1 MLSTEHPIQINGFT
15 LFRDLNDTRRYYY
28 LPKSEVLL
36 SEGGKKFDFVAY
48 HDFNTAEGKKNPT
61 GENENLKGGY
71 LTLEVELKN
80 PDDDTLKNFK
90 EELKK
95 IIINDEKGNDENDE
109 KEKGKDDK
117 GEKNDNKEK
126 GEETKS
132 ADDKNNN
139 VSSITDEDIIITP
152 VQFNEGDVRLIILG
166 NDGKDDGQNA
176 KIRVVGSHKPSLY
189 DKENAVFS
197 VKLGAIEAEI
207 IHKLLKN
214 KLTGENN
221 SDASKSSQLAVMYDL
236 TYKGVEPAHNVEI
249 TVNFNAVDEYNNHK
263 FKFDSE
269 FNYSNKDNKTD
280 SDQKEDGDGYNIKVI
295 ADADVDVMLRELT
308 NNGSIIIKQTNYK
321 DGEDSILGP
330 NDPTGMEL
338 VKRLLSA
345 ELFTPVPIPYESY
358 SALKKDSE
366 STDSTSGNEK
376 PDDGEKPDSEES
388 ESSETKSQ
396 ESKAQTASTEKA
408 DLITSAKNGIS
419 KLASLFKKEDT
430 DKKSE
435 DEAIDKEQKENTK
448 AEKDKEIEKE
458 AEKDEENTK
467 DKDEKPDTESK
478 EEAKEEPKEP
488 TKVEKRKASAI
499 TWNLNAKLA
508 YAFKKQKV
516 EDKKERTYTFDKRF
530 AVNQIIHPC
539 GMVMLDGIDYN
550 KQVHLLKLGS
560 EEFRQHEVMFQAN
573 GINFDK
579 YHVKSIEVDVSH
591 PDTSGIQFSLT
602 KENPYFTFNF
612 YSENYGVKNA
622 VGEKLNYTV
631 HFVFDNSHLI
641 GFNKTDAIFTIP
653 NKETSEKSV
662 SISHADFL
670 KIVKPLQIQIAA
682 LDLNMFNS
690 VIFSLYNKTATG
702 EQSQRIYNEK
712 IEEAIDHV
720 ILLNPNENYDAQVLY
735 SFKDQ
740 IPVSSRSLTVTTKN
754 VEAGEFLVNDPLY
767 GFIKIS
773 TIDEEDSFDLIRSID
788 LKFKYK
794 NNPPIS
800 LGRLTKK
807 HPYRYLVVN
816 NDSDPDSYV
825 QVEDINVTLNN
836 TADEKDI
843 NINKKMIKK
852 ERIALDAAEFLLDV

>member
-90 EELKK
+90 EELIK
-95 IIINDEKGNDENDE
+95 ISEN
-109 KEKGKDDK
+109 
-117 GEKNDNKEK
+117 
-126 GEETKS
+126 
-132 ADDKNNN
+132 
-139 VSSITDEDIIITP
+139 ITGEDIIITP

-214 KLTGENN
+214 RLTGENV
-221 SDASKSSQLAVMYDL
+221 SDAKNSSQLAVMYDL

-249 TVNFNAVDEYNNHK
+249 TVNFNAVDEYKNHK
-263 FKFDSE
+263 FKFDSD
-269 FNYSNKDNKTD
+269 FNFSDKDNKTD
-280 SDQKEDGDGYNIKVI
+280 SDPKEDGDGYNIKVI

-388 ESSETKSQ
+388 EESSETKSQ

-419 KLASLFKKEDT
+419 KLASLFKKEDA

-448 AEKDKEIEKE
+448 AEKDKEIEKDT
-458 AEKDEENTK
+458 EKEIEK

-478 EEAKEEPKEP
+478 EETKEEPKEP

-508 YAFKKQKV
+508 YTFKKQKV

-530 AVNQIIHPC
+530 AVNQVIHPC

-579 YHVKSIEVDVSH
+579 YHLKSIEVDVNH

-670 KIVKPLQIQIAA
+670 KVVKPLQIQIAA

-690 VIFSLYNKTATG
+690 VIFSLYNKTANG

-794 NNPPIS
+794 DNPPIS

-816 NDSDPDSYV
+816 NDSNPDSYV

>member
-90 EELKK
+90 EELIK
-95 IIINDEKGNDENDE
+95 NYQNEKLLQEL
-109 KEKGKDDK
+109 KEK
-117 GEKNDNKEK
+117 N
-126 GEETKS
+126 
-132 ADDKNNN
+132 
-139 VSSITDEDIIITP
+139 ITDPKEIDKYITNQKNLQKPIVTGEDIIITP
-152 VQFNEGDVRLIILG
+152 VQFNEGEVRLIILG

-214 KLTGENN
+214 KLTGENV
-221 SDASKSSQLAVMYDL
+221 SDAKNSSQLAVMYDL

-249 TVNFNAVDEYNNHK
+249 TVNFKAVDEYKNHK

-269 FNYSNKDNKTD
+269 FNFSNKDNKTD
-280 SDQKEDGDGYNIKVI
+280 SDQKEDGNGYNIKVI

-376 PDDGEKPDSEES
+376 PDDEEKPDTEES
-388 ESSETKSQ
+388 ESSEIKSQ

-408 DLITSAKNGIS
+408 DFVTSAKNGIS
-419 KLASLFKKEDT
+419 KLASLLKKEDA
-430 DKKSE
+430 DKKSKNE
-435 DEAIDKEQKENTK
+435 SIKKEKNENAK
-448 AEKDKEIEKE
+448 AENEEEIEKE
-458 AEKDEENTK
+458 AEKDEESTK

-530 AVNQIIHPC
+530 AVNQVIHPC

-612 YSENYGVKNA
+612 HSENYGVKNA

-735 SFKDQ
+735 SFNDQ
-740 IPVSSRSLTVTTKN
+740 IPASSRSLTITTKN

-773 TIDEEDSFDLIRSID
+773 TIDEEDSFDTIRSID

-816 NDSDPDSYV
+816 NDSDPNSYV

-836 TADEKDI
+836 TSNEKDI

-852 ERIALDAAEFLLDV
+852 EQISLDAAEYLLDV

>member
-1 MLSTEHPIQINGFT
+1 M
-15 LFRDLNDTRRYYY
+15 
-28 LPKSEVLL
+28 
-36 SEGGKKFDFVAY
+36 
-48 HDFNTAEGKKNPT
+48 
-61 GENENLKGGY
+61 
-71 LTLEVELKN
+71 
-80 PDDDTLKNFK
+80 
-90 EELKK
+90 
-95 IIINDEKGNDENDE
+95 
-109 KEKGKDDK
+109 
-117 GEKNDNKEK
+117 
-126 GEETKS
+126 
-132 ADDKNNN
+132 
-139 VSSITDEDIIITP
+139 
-152 VQFNEGDVRLIILG
+152 
-166 NDGKDDGQNA
+166 
-176 KIRVVGSHKPSLY
+176 
-189 DKENAVFS
+189 
-197 VKLGAIEAEI
+197 
-207 IHKLLKN
+207 
-214 KLTGENN
+214 
-221 SDASKSSQLAVMYDL
+221 
-236 TYKGVEPAHNVEI
+236 
-249 TVNFNAVDEYNNHK
+249 
-263 FKFDSE
+263 
-269 FNYSNKDNKTD
+269 
-280 SDQKEDGDGYNIKVI
+280 
-295 ADADVDVMLRELT
+295 
-308 NNGSIIIKQTNYK
+308 
-321 DGEDSILGP
+321 
-330 NDPTGMEL
+330 
-338 VKRLLSA
+338 
-345 ELFTPVPIPYESY
+345 
-358 SALKKDSE
+358 
-366 STDSTSGNEK
+366 
-376 PDDGEKPDSEES
+376 
-388 ESSETKSQ
+388 
-396 ESKAQTASTEKA
+396 
-408 DLITSAKNGIS
+408 
-419 KLASLFKKEDT
+419 ASLLKKEDA

-435 DEAIDKEQKENTK
+435 DESIEKEQKENTK
-448 AEKDKEIEKE
+448 AEKDKEIEK
-458 AEKDEENTK
+458 

-478 EEAKEEPKEP
+478 EEAKEETKDEPKEP

-516 EDKKERTYTFDKRF
+516 EDNKERTYTFDKRF

-579 YHVKSIEVDVSH
+579 YHLKSIEVDVSH

-690 VIFSLYNKTATG
+690 VIFSLYNKTASG

-836 TADEKDI
+836 TAVEKDI

>member
-90 EELKK
+90 EELIK
-95 IIINDEKGNDENDE
+95 NYQNEKLLQEL
-109 KEKGKDDK
+109 KEK
-117 GEKNDNKEK
+117 N
-126 GEETKS
+126 
-132 ADDKNNN
+132 
-139 VSSITDEDIIITP
+139 ITDPKEIDKYITNQKNLQKPIVTGEDIIITP
-152 VQFNEGDVRLIILG
+152 VQFNEGEVRLIILG

-214 KLTGENN
+214 KLTGENV
-221 SDASKSSQLAVMYDL
+221 SDAKNSSQLAVMYDL

-249 TVNFNAVDEYNNHK
+249 TVNFNAVDEYKNHK

-280 SDQKEDGDGYNIKVI
+280 SDQKEDGDGYNIKII

-345 ELFTPVPIPYESY
+345 ELFTPVLIPYESY

-376 PDDGEKPDSEES
+376 PDDEEKPDSEES
-388 ESSETKSQ
+388 EESSETKSQ

-419 KLASLFKKEDT
+419 KLASLLKKEDA

-435 DEAIDKEQKENTK
+435 DESIEKEQKENTK
-448 AEKDKEIEKE
+448 

-467 DKDEKPDTESK
+467 DKDEKPDNESK
-478 EEAKEEPKEP
+478 EETKEEPKEP

-516 EDKKERTYTFDKRF
+516 EDNKERTYTFDKRF

-550 KQVHLLKLGS
+550 KQVHLVKLGS

-579 YHVKSIEVDVSH
+579 YHLKSIEVDVSH

-602 KENPYFTFNF
+602 KDNPYFTFNF

-735 SFKDQ
+735 SFNDQ
-740 IPVSSRSLTVTTKN
+740 IPASSRSLTITTKN

-773 TIDEEDSFDLIRSID
+773 TIDEEDSFDTIRSID

-807 HPYRYLVVN
+807 HLYRYLVVN
-816 NDSDPDSYV
+816 NDSDPNSYV

-836 TADEKDI
+836 TADEKGI

>member
-90 EELKK
+90 EELIK
-95 IIINDEKGNDENDE
+95 NYQNEKLLQEL
-109 KEKGKDDK
+109 KEK
-117 GEKNDNKEK
+117 N
-126 GEETKS
+126 
-132 ADDKNNN
+132 
-139 VSSITDEDIIITP
+139 ITDPKEIDKYITNQKNLQKPIVTGEDIIITP
-152 VQFNEGDVRLIILG
+152 VQFNEGEVRLIILG

-221 SDASKSSQLAVMYDL
+221 SNASKSSQLAVMYDL

-249 TVNFNAVDEYNNHK
+249 TVNFNAVDEYKNHK

-269 FNYSNKDNKTD
+269 FNFSDKDN
-280 SDQKEDGDGYNIKVI
+280 KEDGDGYNIKVI

-376 PDDGEKPDSEES
+376 PDDGEKPDTEES

-419 KLASLFKKEDT
+419 KLASLFKKEDA

-448 AEKDKEIEKE
+448 AEKDKEIEKDT
-458 AEKDEENTK
+458 EKEIEK

-478 EEAKEEPKEP
+478 EEAKEETKDEPKEP

-516 EDKKERTYTFDKRF
+516 EDNKERTYTFDKRF

-579 YHVKSIEVDVSH
+579 YHLKSIEVDVSH

-690 VIFSLYNKTATG
+690 VIFSLYNKTASG

-712 IEEAIDHV
+712 IKETIDHV

-816 NDSDPDSYV
+816 NDSDPNSYV

>member
-36 SEGGKKFDFVAY
+36 SKGGKKFDFVAY

-80 PDDDTLKNFK
+80 PDNDTLNNFK

-95 IIINDEKGNDENDE
+95 ISED
-109 KEKGKDDK
+109 
-117 GEKNDNKEK
+117 
-126 GEETKS
+126 
-132 ADDKNNN
+132 
-139 VSSITDEDIIITP
+139 ITGEDIIITP
-152 VQFNEGDVRLIILG
+152 VQFNEGEVRLIILG

-214 KLTGENN
+214 KLTGENV
-221 SDASKSSQLAVMYDL
+221 SDAKNSSQLAVMYDL

-249 TVNFNAVDEYNNHK
+249 TVNFNAVDEYKNHK

-376 PDDGEKPDSEES
+376 PDDEEKPDTEES

-408 DLITSAKNGIS
+408 DFVTSAKNGIS
-419 KLASLFKKEDT
+419 KLASLLKKEDA
-430 DKKSE
+430 DKKSKNE
-435 DEAIDKEQKENTK
+435 SIEKEKNENAK
-448 AEKDKEIEKE
+448 AENEEEIEKE
-458 AEKDEENTK
+458 A
-467 DKDEKPDTESK
+467 DKNKNEKPDTESK
-478 EEAKEEPKEP
+478 EETKDEPKEP
-488 TKVEKRKASAI
+488 TKGEKRKVSAI

-516 EDKKERTYTFDKRF
+516 EDNKERTYTFDKRF
-530 AVNQIIHPC
+530 AVNQVIHPC

-550 KQVHLLKLGS
+550 KQIHLLKLGS

>member
-90 EELKK
+90 EELIK
-95 IIINDEKGNDENDE
+95 NYQNEKLLQEL
-109 KEKGKDDK
+109 KEK
-117 GEKNDNKEK
+117 N
-126 GEETKS
+126 
-132 ADDKNNN
+132 
-139 VSSITDEDIIITP
+139 ITDPKEIDKYITNQKNLQKPIVTGEDIIITP
-152 VQFNEGDVRLIILG
+152 VQFNEGEVRLIILG

-214 KLTGENN
+214 KLTGENV
-221 SDASKSSQLAVMYDL
+221 SDAKNSSQLAVMYDL

-249 TVNFNAVDEYNNHK
+249 TVNFNAVDEYKNHK

-269 FNYSNKDNKTD
+269 FNFSNKDNKTD

-376 PDDGEKPDSEES
+376 PDDEEKPDTEES
-388 ESSETKSQ
+388 ESSEIKSQ

-408 DLITSAKNGIS
+408 DFVTSAKNGIS
-419 KLASLFKKEDT
+419 KLASLLKKEDA

-458 AEKDEENTK
+458 AKKDEENTK

-516 EDKKERTYTFDKRF
+516 EDNKERTYTFDKRF
-530 AVNQIIHPC
+530 AVNQVIHPC

-550 KQVHLLKLGS
+550 KQVHLVKLGS

-579 YHVKSIEVDVSH
+579 YHLKSIEVDVSH

-602 KENPYFTFNF
+602 KDNPYFTFNF

-682 LDLNMFNS
+682 LDLNMLNS

-773 TIDEEDSFDLIRSID
+773 TIDEEDSFNLIRSID

-816 NDSDPDSYV
+816 NDSDPNSYV

-836 TADEKDI
+836 TANEKDI

-852 ERIALDAAEFLLDV
+852 ERITLDAAEFLLDV

>member
-48 HDFNTAEGKKNPT
+48 HDFNTAEGKKSPT

-90 EELKK
+90 EELIK
-95 IIINDEKGNDENDE
+95 NYQNEKLLQEL
-109 KEKGKDDK
+109 KEK
-117 GEKNDNKEK
+117 N
-126 GEETKS
+126 
-132 ADDKNNN
+132 
-139 VSSITDEDIIITP
+139 ITDSKEIDKYITNQKNLQKPIVTGEDIIITP

-214 KLTGENN
+214 KLTGENV
-221 SDASKSSQLAVMYDL
+221 SDAKNSSQLAVMYDL

-249 TVNFNAVDEYNNHK
+249 TVNFKAVDEYKNHK

-269 FNYSNKDNKTD
+269 FNFSNKDNKTD

-358 SALKKDSE
+358 SALEKDSE

-419 KLASLFKKEDT
+419 KLASLFKKEDA
-430 DKKSE
+430 DKKSG

-448 AEKDKEIEKE
+448 AEKDKEIDKEKDTEKE
-458 AEKDEENTK
+458 IEIDKEKDK
-467 DKDEKPDTESK
+467 GEKPDTESK
-478 EEAKEEPKEP
+478 EEAKDEPKEP

-530 AVNQIIHPC
+530 AVNQVIHPC

-579 YHVKSIEVDVSH
+579 YHLKSIEVDVSH

-612 YSENYGVKNA
+612 YSDNYGVKNA

-670 KIVKPLQIQIAA
+670 KVVKPLQIQIAA

-702 EQSQRIYNEK
+702 EQNQRIYNEK

-754 VEAGEFLVNDPLY
+754 VEASEFLVNDPLY

>member
-90 EELKK
+90 EELIK
-95 IIINDEKGNDENDE
+95 NYQNEKLLQEL
-109 KEKGKDDK
+109 KEK
-117 GEKNDNKEK
+117 N
-126 GEETKS
+126 
-132 ADDKNNN
+132 
-139 VSSITDEDIIITP
+139 ITDPKEIDKYITNQKNLQKPIVTGEDIIITP

-214 KLTGENN
+214 KLTGENV
-221 SDASKSSQLAVMYDL
+221 SDAKNSSQLAVMYDL

-249 TVNFNAVDEYNNHK
+249 TVNFNAVDEYKNHK

-269 FNYSNKDNKTD
+269 FNFSNKDNKTD

-376 PDDGEKPDSEES
+376 PDDGESE

-419 KLASLFKKEDT
+419 KLASLFKKEDA

-448 AEKDKEIEKE
+448 AENEEEIEKE
-458 AEKDEENTK
+458 AEKDEENKK
-467 DKDEKPDTESK
+467 DKDEKPDNESK

-530 AVNQIIHPC
+530 AVNQVIHPC

-550 KQVHLLKLGS
+550 KQVHLVKLGS

-579 YHVKSIEVDVSH
+579 YHLKSIEVDVSH

-690 VIFSLYNKTATG
+690 VIFSLYNKTASG

-712 IEEAIDHV
+712 IKETIDHV

-816 NDSDPDSYV
+816 NDSDPNSYV

>member
-90 EELKK
+90 EELIK
-95 IIINDEKGNDENDE
+95 NYQNEKLLQEL
-109 KEKGKDDK
+109 KEK
-117 GEKNDNKEK
+117 N
-126 GEETKS
+126 
-132 ADDKNNN
+132 
-139 VSSITDEDIIITP
+139 ITDPKEIDKYITNQKNLQKPIVTGEDIIITP
-152 VQFNEGDVRLIILG
+152 VQFNEGEVRLIILG

-214 KLTGENN
+214 KLTGENV
-221 SDASKSSQLAVMYDL
+221 SDAKNSSQLAVMYDL

-249 TVNFNAVDEYNNHK
+249 TVNFNAVDEYKNHK

-358 SALKKDSE
+358 SALEKDSE

-396 ESKAQTASTEKA
+396 ESKAQTVSTEKA

-458 AEKDEENTK
+458 AEKDEENKK

-612 YSENYGVKNA
+612 YSENYGVKSA

-712 IEEAIDHV
+712 IKEAIDHV

-816 NDSDPDSYV
+816 NNSDPDSYV

-852 ERIALDAAEFLLDV
+852 ERIALDSAEFLLDV

>member
-90 EELKK
+90 EELIK
-95 IIINDEKGNDENDE
+95 NYQNEKLLQEL
-109 KEKGKDDK
+109 KEK
-117 GEKNDNKEK
+117 N
-126 GEETKS
+126 
-132 ADDKNNN
+132 
-139 VSSITDEDIIITP
+139 ITDPKEIDKYITNQKNLQKPIVTGEDIIITP
-152 VQFNEGDVRLIILG
+152 VQFNEGEVRLIILG

-214 KLTGENN
+214 KLTGENV
-221 SDASKSSQLAVMYDL
+221 SDAKNSSQLAVMYDL

-249 TVNFNAVDEYNNHK
+249 TVNFKAVDEYKNHK

-269 FNYSNKDNKTD
+269 FNFSNKDNKTD
-280 SDQKEDGDGYNIKVI
+280 SDQKEDGNGYNIKVI

-376 PDDGEKPDSEES
+376 PDDEEKPDTEES

-448 AEKDKEIEKE
+448 AEKD
-458 AEKDEENTK
+458 EENKK

-690 VIFSLYNKTATG
+690 VIFSLYKKTATG

-712 IEEAIDHV
+712 IKEAIDHV

-816 NDSDPDSYV
+816 NDSDSDSYV

>member
-80 PDDDTLKNFK
+80 PDNDTLNNFK
-90 EELKK
+90 EELIK
-95 IIINDEKGNDENDE
+95 ISEN
-109 KEKGKDDK
+109 
-117 GEKNDNKEK
+117 
-126 GEETKS
+126 
-132 ADDKNNN
+132 
-139 VSSITDEDIIITP
+139 ITGEDIIITP
-152 VQFNEGDVRLIILG
+152 VQFNEGEVRLIILG

-221 SDASKSSQLAVMYDL
+221 SNASKSSQLAVMYDL

-249 TVNFNAVDEYNNHK
+249 TVNFNAVDEYKNHK

-269 FNYSNKDNKTD
+269 FNSNKDNKTD

-376 PDDGEKPDSEES
+376 PGDEEKPDTEES
-388 ESSETKSQ
+388 ESSETKSK

-419 KLASLFKKEDT
+419 KLASLLKKEDA

-435 DEAIDKEQKENTK
+435 DESIEKEQKENTK

-458 AEKDEENTK
+458 AKKDEESTK

-478 EEAKEEPKEP
+478 EETKDEPKEP
-488 TKVEKRKASAI
+488 TKNEKRKVSAI

-516 EDKKERTYTFDKRF
+516 EDNKERTYTLDKRF
-530 AVNQIIHPC
+530 AVNQVIHPC

-550 KQVHLLKLGS
+550 KQVHLVKLGS

-579 YHVKSIEVDVSH
+579 YHLKSIEVDVSH

-690 VIFSLYNKTATG
+690 VIFSLYNKTASG

-712 IEEAIDHV
+712 IKETIDHV

-735 SFKDQ
+735 SFNDQ

-816 NDSDPDSYV
+816 NDSDPNSYV

-852 ERIALDAAEFLLDV
+852 ERIALDSAEFLLDV

>member
-80 PDDDTLKNFK
+80 PDNDTLNNFK

-95 IIINDEKGNDENDE
+95 ISED
-109 KEKGKDDK
+109 
-117 GEKNDNKEK
+117 
-126 GEETKS
+126 
-132 ADDKNNN
+132 
-139 VSSITDEDIIITP
+139 ITGEDIIITP

-214 KLTGENN
+214 KLTGENV
-221 SDASKSSQLAVMYDL
+221 SDAKNSSQLAVMYDL

-376 PDDGEKPDSEES
+376 PDDEEKPDTEES
-388 ESSETKSQ
+388 EESSETKSQ

-530 AVNQIIHPC
+530 AVNQVIHPC

-816 NDSDPDSYV
+816 NDSDSDSYV

>member
-90 EELKK
+90 EELIK
-95 IIINDEKGNDENDE
+95 NYQNEKLLQEL
-109 KEKGKDDK
+109 KEK
-117 GEKNDNKEK
+117 N
-126 GEETKS
+126 
-132 ADDKNNN
+132 
-139 VSSITDEDIIITP
+139 ITDPKEIDKYITNQKNLQKPIVTGEDIIITP
-152 VQFNEGDVRLIILG
+152 VQFNEGEVRLIILG

-214 KLTGENN
+214 KLTGENV
-221 SDASKSSQLAVMYDL
+221 SDAKNSSQLAVMYDL
-236 TYKGVEPAHNVEI
+236 TYKGIEPAHNVEI
-249 TVNFNAVDEYNNHK
+249 TVNFNAVDEYKNHK

-358 SALKKDSE
+358 SALEKDSE

-376 PDDGEKPDSEES
+376 PDDGEKPDSEEN

-396 ESKAQTASTEKA
+396 ESKAQTASTGKA

-458 AEKDEENTK
+458 AEKDEENKK

-530 AVNQIIHPC
+530 AVNQVIHPC

-550 KQVHLLKLGS
+550 KQVHLVKLGS

-579 YHVKSIEVDVSH
+579 YHLKSIEVDVSH

-602 KENPYFTFNF
+602 KDNPYFTFNF

-740 IPVSSRSLTVTTKN
+740 MPVSSRSLTVTTKN

-816 NDSDPDSYV
+816 NDSDSDSYV

>member
-80 PDDDTLKNFK
+80 PDNDTLNNFK

-95 IIINDEKGNDENDE
+95 ISED
-109 KEKGKDDK
+109 
-117 GEKNDNKEK
+117 
-126 GEETKS
+126 
-132 ADDKNNN
+132 
-139 VSSITDEDIIITP
+139 ITGEDIIITP

-166 NDGKDDGQNA
+166 NDGKDDGQNT

-221 SDASKSSQLAVMYDL
+221 SNASKSSQLAVMYDL

-249 TVNFNAVDEYNNHK
+249 TVNFNAVDEYKNHK

-269 FNYSNKDNKTD
+269 FNFSNKDNKTD

-376 PDDGEKPDSEES
+376 PDDGESE

-419 KLASLFKKEDT
+419 KLASLLKKEDA

-435 DEAIDKEQKENTK
+435 DESIEKEQKENTK

-478 EEAKEEPKEP
+478 EETKEEPKEP

-550 KQVHLLKLGS
+550 KQVHLVKLGS

-579 YHVKSIEVDVSH
+579 YHLKSIEVDVSH

-602 KENPYFTFNF
+602 KDNPYFTFNF

-690 VIFSLYNKTATG
+690 VIFSLYNKTASG

-712 IEEAIDHV
+712 IKETIDHV

-735 SFKDQ
+735 SFNDQ

-816 NDSDPDSYV
+816 NDSDPNSYV

>member
-48 HDFNTAEGKKNPT
+48 HDFNTAEGKKNAT

-80 PDDDTLKNFK
+80 PDDATLKKFK
-90 EELKK
+90 EELIK
-95 IIINDEKGNDENDE
+95 NYQNEKLLQEL
-109 KEKGKDDK
+109 KEK
-117 GEKNDNKEK
+117 N
-126 GEETKS
+126 
-132 ADDKNNN
+132 
-139 VSSITDEDIIITP
+139 ITDPKEIDKYITNQKTLQKPIVNGEDIIITP

-249 TVNFNAVDEYNNHK
+249 TVNFNAVDEYKNHK
-263 FKFDSE
+263 FKFDSD
-269 FNYSNKDNKTD
+269 FNFSDKDN
-280 SDQKEDGDGYNIKVI
+280 KEDGDGYNIKVI

-408 DLITSAKNGIS
+408 DIVTSAKNGIS
-419 KLASLFKKEDT
+419 QLASLFKKKDA

-448 AEKDKEIEKE
+448 SEKEEEKGNEAEKDKEN
-458 AEKDEENTK
+458 EKDK
-467 DKDEKPDTESK
+467 GEKPDTESK
-478 EEAKEEPKEP
+478 EEAKDEPKEP

-530 AVNQIIHPC
+530 AVNQVIHPC

-579 YHVKSIEVDVSH
+579 YHLKSIEVDVSH

-682 LDLNMFNS
+682 LDLNIFNS

>member
-1 MLSTEHPIQINGFT
+1 MQ
-15 LFRDLNDTRRYYY
+15 
-28 LPKSEVLL
+28 
-36 SEGGKKFDFVAY
+36 
-48 HDFNTAEGKKNPT
+48 
-61 GENENLKGGY
+61 
-71 LTLEVELKN
+71 ELK
-80 PDDDTLKNFK
+80 
-90 EELKK
+90 
-95 IIINDEKGNDENDE
+95 
-109 KEKGKDDK
+109 
-117 GEKNDNKEK
+117 EKN
-126 GEETKS
+126 
-132 ADDKNNN
+132 
-139 VSSITDEDIIITP
+139 ITDPKEIDKYITNQKNLQKPIVTGEDIIITP

-214 KLTGENN
+214 KLTGENV
-221 SDASKSSQLAVMYDL
+221 SDAKNSSQLAVMYDL

-249 TVNFNAVDEYNNHK
+249 TVNFKAVDEYKNHK

-269 FNYSNKDNKTD
+269 FNFSNKDNKTD
-280 SDQKEDGDGYNIKVI
+280 SDQKEDGNGYNIKVI

-376 PDDGEKPDSEES
+376 PDDEEKPDTEES
-388 ESSETKSQ
+388 ESSEIKSQ

-408 DLITSAKNGIS
+408 DFVTSAKNGIS
-419 KLASLFKKEDT
+419 KLASLLKKEDA
-430 DKKSE
+430 DKKSKNE
-435 DEAIDKEQKENTK
+435 SIEKEKNENAK
-448 AEKDKEIEKE
+448 AENEEEIEKE
-458 AEKDEENTK
+458 AEKDEESTK

-530 AVNQIIHPC
+530 AVNQVIHPC

-550 KQVHLLKLGS
+550 KQVHLLKLAS

-612 YSENYGVKNA
+612 HSENYGVKNA

-773 TIDEEDSFDLIRSID
+773 TIDEEDSFNLIRSID

-816 NDSDPDSYV
+816 NDSDPNSYV

-836 TADEKDI
+836 TPDEKDI

-852 ERIALDAAEFLLDV
+852 ERITLDAAEYLLDV

>member
-48 HDFNTAEGKKNPT
+48 HDFNTAEGKKKPT

-80 PDDDTLKNFK
+80 PDNDTLNNFK

-95 IIINDEKGNDENDE
+95 ISED
-109 KEKGKDDK
+109 
-117 GEKNDNKEK
+117 
-126 GEETKS
+126 
-132 ADDKNNN
+132 
-139 VSSITDEDIIITP
+139 ITGEDIIITP

-166 NDGKDDGQNA
+166 NDGKDDGQNT

-221 SDASKSSQLAVMYDL
+221 SNASKSSQLAVMYDL

-249 TVNFNAVDEYNNHK
+249 TVNFNAVDEYKNHK

-269 FNYSNKDNKTD
+269 FNFSNKDNKTD
-280 SDQKEDGDGYNIKVI
+280 SDPKEDGDGYNIKVI

-419 KLASLFKKEDT
+419 KLASLLKKEDA

-435 DEAIDKEQKENTK
+435 DESIEKEQKENTK

-467 DKDEKPDTESK
+467 DKNEKPDTESK
-478 EEAKEEPKEP
+478 EEAKEEPREP

-516 EDKKERTYTFDKRF
+516 EDKKERTYTLDKRF
-530 AVNQIIHPC
+530 AVNQVIHPC

-550 KQVHLLKLGS
+550 KQVHLVKLGS

-579 YHVKSIEVDVSH
+579 YHLKSIEVDVSH

-690 VIFSLYNKTATG
+690 VIFSLYNKTASG

-712 IEEAIDHV
+712 IKETIDHV

-735 SFKDQ
+735 SFNDQ

-836 TADEKDI
+836 TAVEKDI

>member
-80 PDDDTLKNFK
+80 PDNDTLKNFK
-90 EELKK
+90 EELIK
-95 IIINDEKGNDENDE
+95 NYQNEKLLQEL
-109 KEKGKDDK
+109 KEK
-117 GEKNDNKEK
+117 N
-126 GEETKS
+126 
-132 ADDKNNN
+132 
-139 VSSITDEDIIITP
+139 ITDPKEIDKYITNQKNLQKPIVTGEDIIITP
-152 VQFNEGDVRLIILG
+152 VQFNEGEVRLIILG

-221 SDASKSSQLAVMYDL
+221 SNASKSSQLAVMYDL
-236 TYKGVEPAHNVEI
+236 TYKGVEPAHNIEI
-249 TVNFNAVDEYNNHK
+249 TVNFNAVDEYKNHK

-376 PDDGEKPDSEES
+376 PGDEEKPDTEES

-408 DLITSAKNGIS
+408 DFVTSAKNGIS
-419 KLASLFKKEDT
+419 KLASLLKKEDA
-430 DKKSE
+430 DKKSKNE
-435 DEAIDKEQKENTK
+435 SIEKGKNENAK
-448 AEKDKEIEKE
+448 AENEEEIEKE
-458 AEKDEENTK
+458 ADK
-467 DKDEKPDTESK
+467 DKENDKNKNEKPDTESK
-478 EEAKEEPKEP
+478 EETKDEPKEP
-488 TKVEKRKASAI
+488 TKGEKRKVSAI

-516 EDKKERTYTFDKRF
+516 EDNKERTYTFDKRF
-530 AVNQIIHPC
+530 AVNQVIHPC

-550 KQVHLLKLGS
+550 KQVHLVKLGS

-579 YHVKSIEVDVSH
+579 YHLKSIEVDVSH

-690 VIFSLYNKTATG
+690 VIFSLYNKTASG

-712 IEEAIDHV
+712 IKETIDHV

-735 SFKDQ
+735 SFNDQ
-740 IPVSSRSLTVTTKN
+740 IPVSSRSLTITTKN

-816 NDSDPDSYV
+816 NDSDPNSYV

-836 TADEKDI
+836 TANEKDI

-852 ERIALDAAEFLLDV
+852 ERITLDAAEYLLDV

>member
-90 EELKK
+90 EELIK
-95 IIINDEKGNDENDE
+95 NYQNEKLLQEL
-109 KEKGKDDK
+109 KEK
-117 GEKNDNKEK
+117 N
-126 GEETKS
+126 
-132 ADDKNNN
+132 
-139 VSSITDEDIIITP
+139 ITDPKEIDKYITNQKNLQKPIVTGEDIIITP
-152 VQFNEGDVRLIILG
+152 VQFNEGEVRLIILG

-214 KLTGENN
+214 KLTGENV
-221 SDASKSSQLAVMYDL
+221 SDAKNSSQLAVMYDL

-249 TVNFNAVDEYNNHK
+249 TVNFNAVDEYKNHK

-280 SDQKEDGDGYNIKVI
+280 SDQKEDGDGYNIKII

-376 PDDGEKPDSEES
+376 PDDEEKPDSEES
-388 ESSETKSQ
+388 EESSETKSQ

-419 KLASLFKKEDT
+419 KLASLLKKEDA

-435 DEAIDKEQKENTK
+435 DESIEKEQKENTK
-448 AEKDKEIEKE
+448 

-516 EDKKERTYTFDKRF
+516 EDNKERTYTFDKRF
-530 AVNQIIHPC
+530 AVNQVIHPC

-550 KQVHLLKLGS
+550 KQVHLVKLGS

-579 YHVKSIEVDVSH
+579 YHLKSIEVDVSH

-735 SFKDQ
+735 SFNDQ
-740 IPVSSRSLTVTTKN
+740 IPASSRSLTITTKN

-773 TIDEEDSFDLIRSID
+773 TIDEEDSFDTIRSID

-807 HPYRYLVVN
+807 HLYRYLVVN
-816 NDSDPDSYV
+816 NDSDPNSYV

-836 TADEKDI
+836 TADEKGI

>member
-1 MLSTEHPIQINGFT
+1 M
-15 LFRDLNDTRRYYY
+15 
-28 LPKSEVLL
+28 
-36 SEGGKKFDFVAY
+36 
-48 HDFNTAEGKKNPT
+48 
-61 GENENLKGGY
+61 
-71 LTLEVELKN
+71 TLEVELKN
-80 PDDDTLKNFK
+80 PDDATLKKFK
-90 EELKK
+90 EELIK
-95 IIINDEKGNDENDE
+95 NYQNEKLLQEL
-109 KEKGKDDK
+109 KEK
-117 GEKNDNKEK
+117 N
-126 GEETKS
+126 
-132 ADDKNNN
+132 
-139 VSSITDEDIIITP
+139 ITDPKEIDKYITNQKTLQKPIVNGEDIIITP

-249 TVNFNAVDEYNNHK
+249 TVNFNAVDEYKNHK

-269 FNYSNKDNKTD
+269 FNFSDKDN
-280 SDQKEDGDGYNIKVI
+280 KEDGDGYNIKVI

-376 PDDGEKPDSEES
+376 PDDGEKPDTGES

-419 KLASLFKKEDT
+419 KLASLFKKEDA

-458 AEKDEENTK
+458 AEKDEENKK

>member
-80 PDDDTLKNFK
+80 PDNDTLNNFK

-95 IIINDEKGNDENDE
+95 ISED
-109 KEKGKDDK
+109 
-117 GEKNDNKEK
+117 
-126 GEETKS
+126 
-132 ADDKNNN
+132 
-139 VSSITDEDIIITP
+139 ITGEDIIITP
-152 VQFNEGDVRLIILG
+152 VQFNEGEVRLIILG

-221 SDASKSSQLAVMYDL
+221 SNASKSSQLAVMYDL

-249 TVNFNAVDEYNNHK
+249 TVNFKAVDEYKNHK

-269 FNYSNKDNKTD
+269 FNFSNKDNKTD
-280 SDQKEDGDGYNIKVI
+280 SDPKEDGDGYNIKVR

-419 KLASLFKKEDT
+419 KLASLLKKEDA

-435 DEAIDKEQKENTK
+435 DESIEKEQKEYTK

-478 EEAKEEPKEP
+478 EEAKEETKDEPKEP

-516 EDKKERTYTFDKRF
+516 EDNKERTYTFDKRF

-579 YHVKSIEVDVSH
+579 YHLKSIEVDVSH

-690 VIFSLYNKTATG
+690 VIFSLYNKTASG

-836 TADEKDI
+836 TAVEKDI

>member
-48 HDFNTAEGKKNPT
+48 NDFNTAEGKKNPT

-214 KLTGENN
+214 KLTGENV
-221 SDASKSSQLAVMYDL
+221 SDAKNSSQLAVMYDL

-249 TVNFNAVDEYNNHK
+249 TVNFKAVDEYKNHK

-269 FNYSNKDNKTD
+269 FNFSNKDNKTD

-376 PDDGEKPDSEES
+376 PDDGEKPDSEEN

-419 KLASLFKKEDT
+419 KLASLFKKEDA

-435 DEAIDKEQKENTK
+435 DEAIDKEQKENAK
-448 AEKDKEIEKE
+448 AEKDKEIEKDT
-458 AEKDEENTK
+458 EKEIEK

-478 EEAKEEPKEP
+478 EEAKEETKEP

-530 AVNQIIHPC
+530 AVNQVIHPC

-579 YHVKSIEVDVSH
+579 YHLKSIEVDVSH

-690 VIFSLYNKTATG
+690 VIFSLYSKTATG

-816 NDSDPDSYV
+816 NNSDPDSYV

>member
-90 EELKK
+90 EELIK
-95 IIINDEKGNDENDE
+95 NYQNEKLLQEL
-109 KEKGKDDK
+109 KEK
-117 GEKNDNKEK
+117 N
-126 GEETKS
+126 
-132 ADDKNNN
+132 
-139 VSSITDEDIIITP
+139 ITDPKEIDKYITNQKNLQKPIVTGEDIIITP
-152 VQFNEGDVRLIILG
+152 VQFNEGEVRLIILG

-214 KLTGENN
+214 KLTGENV
-221 SDASKSSQLAVMYDL
+221 SDAKNSSQLAVMYDL

-249 TVNFNAVDEYNNHK
+249 TVNFKAVDEYKNHK

-269 FNYSNKDNKTD
+269 FNFSNKDNKTD

-376 PDDGEKPDSEES
+376 PDDEEKPDTEES
-388 ESSETKSQ
+388 ESSEIKSQ

-408 DLITSAKNGIS
+408 DFVTSAKNGIS
-419 KLASLFKKEDT
+419 KLASLLKKEDA
-430 DKKSE
+430 DKKSKNE
-435 DEAIDKEQKENTK
+435 SIEKEKNENAK
-448 AEKDKEIEKE
+448 AENEEEIEKE

-478 EEAKEEPKEP
+478 EETKNEPKEP
-488 TKVEKRKASAI
+488 TKGEKRKVSAI

-516 EDKKERTYTFDKRF
+516 EDNKERTYTFDKRF
-530 AVNQIIHPC
+530 AVNQVIHPC

-550 KQVHLLKLGS
+550 KQVHLVKLGS

-579 YHVKSIEVDVSH
+579 YHLKSIEVDVSH

-735 SFKDQ
+735 SFNDQ
-740 IPVSSRSLTVTTKN
+740 IPASSRSLTITTKN

-816 NDSDPDSYV
+816 NDSDPNSYV

>member
-48 HDFNTAEGKKNPT
+48 HDFNTAEGKKNAT

-80 PDDDTLKNFK
+80 PDDDTLKKFK
-90 EELKK
+90 EELVK
-95 IIINDEKGNDENDE
+95 ISEN
-109 KEKGKDDK
+109 
-117 GEKNDNKEK
+117 
-126 GEETKS
+126 
-132 ADDKNNN
+132 
-139 VSSITDEDIIITP
+139 ITDENIIITP

-176 KIRVVGSHKPSLY
+176 KVRVVGSHKPSLY

-197 VKLGAIEAEI
+197 IKLGAIEAEI

-221 SDASKSSQLAVMYDL
+221 SDEKDSAKKDEKDSTKSDEKDSAKKDASKSSQLAVMYDL

-249 TVNFNAVDEYNNHK
+249 TVNFKAVDEYKNHK
-263 FKFDSE
+263 FKFDSD
-269 FNYSNKDNKTD
+269 FNFSDKDN
-280 SDQKEDGDGYNIKVI
+280 KEDGDGYNIKVI

-388 ESSETKSQ
+388 RSSETKSQ

-419 KLASLFKKEDT
+419 KLASLFKKEDA

-458 AEKDEENTK
+458 AEKDEENKK

-508 YAFKKQKV
+508 YTFKKQKV

-690 VIFSLYNKTATG
+690 VIFSLYNKTANG

-794 NNPPIS
+794 NNSPIS
-800 LGRLTKK
+800 LVRLTKK

-825 QVEDINVTLNN
+825 QVEDINVTLSN

>member
-80 PDDDTLKNFK
+80 PDDDTLKKFK
-90 EELKK
+90 EELIK
-95 IIINDEKGNDENDE
+95 NYQNEKLLQEL
-109 KEKGKDDK
+109 KEKNITYPKEIDK
-117 GEKNDNKEK
+117 YITNQKNLQKPIVT
-126 GEETKS
+126 G
-132 ADDKNNN
+132 
-139 VSSITDEDIIITP
+139 EDIIITP

-214 KLTGENN
+214 KLTGENV
-221 SDASKSSQLAVMYDL
+221 SDAKNSSQLAVMYDL

-249 TVNFNAVDEYNNHK
+249 TVNFKAVDEYKNHK

-269 FNYSNKDNKTD
+269 FNFSNKDNKTD

-376 PDDGEKPDSEES
+376 PDDGEKPDTGES

-419 KLASLFKKEDT
+419 KLASLLKKEDA

-435 DEAIDKEQKENTK
+435 DESIDKEQKENTK

-458 AEKDEENTK
+458 AEKEIEK

-478 EEAKEEPKEP
+478 EEAKEETKDEPKEP

-516 EDKKERTYTFDKRF
+516 EDNKERTYTFDKRF

-579 YHVKSIEVDVSH
+579 YHLKSIEVDVSH

-602 KENPYFTFNF
+602 KENPYLTFNF

-690 VIFSLYNKTATG
+690 VIFSLYNKTASG

-816 NDSDPDSYV
+816 NDSDPNSYV

>member
-1 MLSTEHPIQINGFT
+1 M
-15 LFRDLNDTRRYYY
+15 
-28 LPKSEVLL
+28 
-36 SEGGKKFDFVAY
+36 
-48 HDFNTAEGKKNPT
+48 
-61 GENENLKGGY
+61 
-71 LTLEVELKN
+71 
-80 PDDDTLKNFK
+80 
-90 EELKK
+90 
-95 IIINDEKGNDENDE
+95 
-109 KEKGKDDK
+109 
-117 GEKNDNKEK
+117 
-126 GEETKS
+126 
-132 ADDKNNN
+132 
-139 VSSITDEDIIITP
+139 
-152 VQFNEGDVRLIILG
+152 
-166 NDGKDDGQNA
+166 
-176 KIRVVGSHKPSLY
+176 
-189 DKENAVFS
+189 
-197 VKLGAIEAEI
+197 
-207 IHKLLKN
+207 
-214 KLTGENN
+214 
-221 SDASKSSQLAVMYDL
+221 
-236 TYKGVEPAHNVEI
+236 
-249 TVNFNAVDEYNNHK
+249 
-263 FKFDSE
+263 
-269 FNYSNKDNKTD
+269 
-280 SDQKEDGDGYNIKVI
+280 
-295 ADADVDVMLRELT
+295 
-308 NNGSIIIKQTNYK
+308 
-321 DGEDSILGP
+321 
-330 NDPTGMEL
+330 
-338 VKRLLSA
+338 
-345 ELFTPVPIPYESY
+345 
-358 SALKKDSE
+358 
-366 STDSTSGNEK
+366 
-376 PDDGEKPDSEES
+376 
-388 ESSETKSQ
+388 
-396 ESKAQTASTEKA
+396 
-408 DLITSAKNGIS
+408 
-419 KLASLFKKEDT
+419 
-430 DKKSE
+430 
-435 DEAIDKEQKENTK
+435 
-448 AEKDKEIEKE
+448 
-458 AEKDEENTK
+458 
-467 DKDEKPDTESK
+467 
-478 EEAKEEPKEP
+478 
-488 TKVEKRKASAI
+488 
-499 TWNLNAKLA
+499 NAKLA

-612 YSENYGVKNA
+612 YSENYGVKSA

-740 IPVSSRSLTVTTKN
+740 IPVSSRSLTITTKN

-836 TADEKDI
+836 TAVEKDI

>member
-90 EELKK
+90 EELIK
-95 IIINDEKGNDENDE
+95 NYQNEKLLQEL
-109 KEKGKDDK
+109 KEK
-117 GEKNDNKEK
+117 N
-126 GEETKS
+126 
-132 ADDKNNN
+132 
-139 VSSITDEDIIITP
+139 ITDPKEIDKYITNQKNLQKPIVTGEDIIITP
-152 VQFNEGDVRLIILG
+152 VQFNEGEVRLIILG

-189 DKENAVFS
+189 DKENAVFI

-214 KLTGENN
+214 KLTGENV
-221 SDASKSSQLAVMYDL
+221 SDAKNSSQLAVMYDL

-249 TVNFNAVDEYNNHK
+249 TVNFNAVDEYKNHK

-269 FNYSNKDNKTD
+269 FNFSNKDNKTD
-280 SDQKEDGDGYNIKVI
+280 SDPKEDGDGYNIKVI

-376 PDDGEKPDSEES
+376 PDDEEKPDTEES

-467 DKDEKPDTESK
+467 DKDEKPDNESK

-516 EDKKERTYTFDKRF
+516 KDDKERTYTFDKRF

-602 KENPYFTFNF
+602 KDNPYFTFNF

-836 TADEKDI
+836 TANEKDI

-852 ERIALDAAEFLLDV
+852 ERITLDAAEYLLDV

>member
-48 HDFNTAEGKKNPT
+48 HDFNTTEGKKNPT

-80 PDDDTLKNFK
+80 PDNDTLNNFK

-95 IIINDEKGNDENDE
+95 ISED
-109 KEKGKDDK
+109 
-117 GEKNDNKEK
+117 
-126 GEETKS
+126 
-132 ADDKNNN
+132 
-139 VSSITDEDIIITP
+139 ITEEDIIITP

-214 KLTGENN
+214 KLTGENV
-221 SDASKSSQLAVMYDL
+221 SDAKNSSQLAIMYDL

-249 TVNFNAVDEYNNHK
+249 TVNFNAVDEYKNHK

-295 ADADVDVMLRELT
+295 ADADVDIMLRELT

-376 PDDGEKPDSEES
+376 PDDEEKPDTEES
-388 ESSETKSQ
+388 ESSEIKSQ

-408 DLITSAKNGIS
+408 DFVTSAKNGIS
-419 KLASLFKKEDT
+419 KLASLLKKEDA

-448 AEKDKEIEKE
+448 AEKDKEIEKDT
-458 AEKDEENTK
+458 EKEIEK

-478 EEAKEEPKEP
+478 EEAKEETKDEPKEP

-516 EDKKERTYTFDKRF
+516 EDNKERTYTFDKRF

-550 KQVHLLKLGS
+550 KQVHLVKLGS

-579 YHVKSIEVDVSH
+579 YHLKSIEVDVSH

-773 TIDEEDSFDLIRSID
+773 TIDEEDSFNLIRSID

-816 NDSDPDSYV
+816 NDSDPNSYV

-852 ERIALDAAEFLLDV
+852 ERITLDAAEYLLDV

>member
-90 EELKK
+90 EELIK
-95 IIINDEKGNDENDE
+95 ISEN
-109 KEKGKDDK
+109 
-117 GEKNDNKEK
+117 
-126 GEETKS
+126 
-132 ADDKNNN
+132 
-139 VSSITDEDIIITP
+139 ITGEDIIITP

-249 TVNFNAVDEYNNHK
+249 TVNFNAVDEYKNHK

-269 FNYSNKDNKTD
+269 FNFSDKDN
-280 SDQKEDGDGYNIKVI
+280 KEDGDGYNIKVI

-376 PDDGEKPDSEES
+376 PDDGEKPDTGES

-419 KLASLFKKEDT
+419 KLASLFKKEDA

-458 AEKDEENTK
+458 AKKDEENKK

-612 YSENYGVKNA
+612 YSENYGVKSA

-740 IPVSSRSLTVTTKN
+740 IPVSSRSLTITTKN

-836 TADEKDI
+836 TAVEKDI

>member
-48 HDFNTAEGKKNPT
+48 HDFNTAEGKKNPI

-90 EELKK
+90 EELIK
-95 IIINDEKGNDENDE
+95 NYQNEKLLQEL
-109 KEKGKDDK
+109 KEK
-117 GEKNDNKEK
+117 N
-126 GEETKS
+126 
-132 ADDKNNN
+132 
-139 VSSITDEDIIITP
+139 ITDPKEIDKYITNQKNLQKPIVNGEDIIITP

-214 KLTGENN
+214 KLTGENV
-221 SDASKSSQLAVMYDL
+221 SDAKNSSQLAVMYDL

-249 TVNFNAVDEYNNHK
+249 TVNFNAVDEYKNHK

-295 ADADVDVMLRELT
+295 ADADVDIMLRELT

-376 PDDGEKPDSEES
+376 PDDEEKPDTEES
-388 ESSETKSQ
+388 ESSEIKSQ

-408 DLITSAKNGIS
+408 DFVTSAKNGIS
-419 KLASLFKKEDT
+419 KLASLLKKEDA

-448 AEKDKEIEKE
+448 AEKDKEIEKDT
-458 AEKDEENTK
+458 EKEIEK

-478 EEAKEEPKEP
+478 EEAKEETKDEPKEP

-516 EDKKERTYTFDKRF
+516 EDNKERTYTFDKRF

-550 KQVHLLKLGS
+550 KQVHLVKLGS

-579 YHVKSIEVDVSH
+579 YHLKSIEVDVSH

-735 SFKDQ
+735 SFNDQ
-740 IPVSSRSLTVTTKN
+740 IPASSRSLTITTKN

-807 HPYRYLVVN
+807 HLYRYLVVN
-816 NDSDPDSYV
+816 NDSDPNSYV

-836 TADEKDI
+836 TADEKGI

>member
-90 EELKK
+90 EELIK
-95 IIINDEKGNDENDE
+95 NYQNEKLLQEL
-109 KEKGKDDK
+109 KEK
-117 GEKNDNKEK
+117 N
-126 GEETKS
+126 
-132 ADDKNNN
+132 
-139 VSSITDEDIIITP
+139 ITDPKEIDKYITNQKNLQKPIVTGEDIIITP

-166 NDGKDDGQNA
+166 NEGKDDGQNA

-214 KLTGENN
+214 KLTGENV
-221 SDASKSSQLAVMYDL
+221 SDAKNSSQLAVMYDL

-249 TVNFNAVDEYNNHK
+249 TVNFNAVDEYKNHK

-269 FNYSNKDNKTD
+269 FNFSNKDNKTD
-280 SDQKEDGDGYNIKVI
+280 SDPKEDGDGYNIKVI

-376 PDDGEKPDSEES
+376 PDDEEKPDTEES

-419 KLASLFKKEDT
+419 KLASLFKKEDA

-448 AEKDKEIEKE
+448 

-516 EDKKERTYTFDKRF
+516 KDDKERTYTFDKRF

-550 KQVHLLKLGS
+550 KQVHLVKLGS

-579 YHVKSIEVDVSH
+579 YHLKSIEVDVSH

-816 NDSDPDSYV
+816 NDSDPNSYV

>member
-80 PDDDTLKNFK
+80 PDNDTLNNFK

-95 IIINDEKGNDENDE
+95 ISED
-109 KEKGKDDK
+109 
-117 GEKNDNKEK
+117 
-126 GEETKS
+126 
-132 ADDKNNN
+132 
-139 VSSITDEDIIITP
+139 ITGEDIIITP
-152 VQFNEGDVRLIILG
+152 VQFNEGEVRLIILG

-214 KLTGENN
+214 KLTGENV
-221 SDASKSSQLAVMYDL
+221 SDAKNSSQLAVMYDL

-249 TVNFNAVDEYNNHK
+249 TVNFNAVDEYKNHK

-269 FNYSNKDNKTD
+269 FNFSNKDNKTD

-376 PDDGEKPDSEES
+376 PDDGESE

-419 KLASLFKKEDT
+419 KLASLLKKEDA

-448 AEKDKEIEKE
+448 DEKNKEIE
-458 AEKDEENTK
+458 K

-478 EEAKEEPKEP
+478 EEAKEETKDEPKEP

-516 EDKKERTYTFDKRF
+516 EDNKERTYTFDKRF

-579 YHVKSIEVDVSH
+579 YHLKSIEVDVSH

-690 VIFSLYNKTATG
+690 VIFSLYNKTASG

-816 NDSDPDSYV
+816 NDSDPNSYV

>member
-36 SEGGKKFDFVAY
+36 SEGEKKFDFVAY

-90 EELKK
+90 EELIK
-95 IIINDEKGNDENDE
+95 NYQNEKLLQEL
-109 KEKGKDDK
+109 KEK
-117 GEKNDNKEK
+117 N
-126 GEETKS
+126 
-132 ADDKNNN
+132 
-139 VSSITDEDIIITP
+139 ITDPKEIDKYITNQKNLQKPIVTGEDIIITP
-152 VQFNEGDVRLIILG
+152 VQFNEGEVRLIILG

-214 KLTGENN
+214 KLTGENV
-221 SDASKSSQLAVMYDL
+221 SDAKNSSQLAVMYDL

-249 TVNFNAVDEYNNHK
+249 TVNFNAVDEYKNHK

-269 FNYSNKDNKTD
+269 FNFSNKDNKTD
-280 SDQKEDGDGYNIKVI
+280 SDPKEDGDGYNIKVI

-419 KLASLFKKEDT
+419 KLASLFKKEDA

-435 DEAIDKEQKENTK
+435 DEAIDKNTK

-467 DKDEKPDTESK
+467 DKDEKPDNESK
-478 EEAKEEPKEP
+478 EETKEEPKEP

-516 EDKKERTYTFDKRF
+516 EDNKERTYTFDKRF
-530 AVNQIIHPC
+530 AVNQVIHPC

-550 KQVHLLKLGS
+550 KQVHLVKLGS

-612 YSENYGVKNA
+612 YSENYGIKNA

-735 SFKDQ
+735 SFNDQ
-740 IPVSSRSLTVTTKN
+740 IPASSRSLTITTKN

-816 NDSDPDSYV
+816 NDSDPNSYV

>member
-48 HDFNTAEGKKNPT
+48 HDFNTAEGKKNAT

-90 EELKK
+90 EELIK
-95 IIINDEKGNDENDE
+95 NYQNEKLLQEL
-109 KEKGKDDK
+109 KEK
-117 GEKNDNKEK
+117 N
-126 GEETKS
+126 
-132 ADDKNNN
+132 
-139 VSSITDEDIIITP
+139 ITDPKEIDKYITNQKTLQKPIVTGEDIIITP
-152 VQFNEGDVRLIILG
+152 VQFNEGEVRLIILG

-249 TVNFNAVDEYNNHK
+249 TVNFKAVDEYKNHK

-269 FNYSNKDNKTD
+269 FNFSNKDNKTD

-376 PDDGEKPDSEES
+376 PDDGEKPDTGES

-419 KLASLFKKEDT
+419 KLASLFKKEDA

-448 AEKDKEIEKE
+448 DEKNKEIEKDT
-458 AEKDEENTK
+458 EKEIEK

-478 EEAKEEPKEP
+478 EEAKEETKEP

-530 AVNQIIHPC
+530 AVNQVIHPC

-579 YHVKSIEVDVSH
+579 YHLKSIEVDVSH

-602 KENPYFTFNF
+602 KDNPYFTFNF
-612 YSENYGVKNA
+612 YSENYGIKNA

-816 NDSDPDSYV
+816 NDSDPNSYV

>member
-90 EELKK
+90 EELIK
-95 IIINDEKGNDENDE
+95 NYQNEKLLQEL
-109 KEKGKDDK
+109 KEK
-117 GEKNDNKEK
+117 N
-126 GEETKS
+126 
-132 ADDKNNN
+132 
-139 VSSITDEDIIITP
+139 ITDPKEIDKYITNQKNLQKPIVTGEDIIITP
-152 VQFNEGDVRLIILG
+152 VQFNEGEVRLIILG

-214 KLTGENN
+214 KLTGENV
-221 SDASKSSQLAVMYDL
+221 SDAKNSSQLAVMYDL

-249 TVNFNAVDEYNNHK
+249 TVNFKAVDEYKNHK

-269 FNYSNKDNKTD
+269 FNFSNKDNKTD
-280 SDQKEDGDGYNIKVI
+280 SDQKEDGNGYNIKVI
-295 ADADVDVMLRELT
+295 ANADVDVMLRELT

-376 PDDGEKPDSEES
+376 PDDEEKPDTEES
-388 ESSETKSQ
+388 ESSEIKSQ

-408 DLITSAKNGIS
+408 DFVTSAKNGIS
-419 KLASLFKKEDT
+419 KLASLLKKEDA
-430 DKKSE
+430 DKKSKNE
-435 DEAIDKEQKENTK
+435 SIKKEKNENAK
-448 AEKDKEIEKE
+448 AENEEEIEKE
-458 AEKDEENTK
+458 AEKDEESTK

-530 AVNQIIHPC
+530 AVNQVIHPC

-612 YSENYGVKNA
+612 HSENYGVKNA

-773 TIDEEDSFDLIRSID
+773 TIDEEDSFNLIRSID

-816 NDSDPDSYV
+816 NDSDPNSYV

-852 ERIALDAAEFLLDV
+852 ERITLDAAEYLLDV

>member
-15 LFRDLNDTRRYYY
+15 QFRDLNDTRRYYY

-90 EELKK
+90 EELIK
-95 IIINDEKGNDENDE
+95 NYQNEKLLQEL
-109 KEKGKDDK
+109 KEK
-117 GEKNDNKEK
+117 N
-126 GEETKS
+126 
-132 ADDKNNN
+132 
-139 VSSITDEDIIITP
+139 ITDPKEIDKYITNQKNLQKPIVTGEDIIITP
-152 VQFNEGDVRLIILG
+152 VQFNEGEVRLIILG

-214 KLTGENN
+214 KLTGENV
-221 SDASKSSQLAVMYDL
+221 SDAKNSSQLAVMYDL

-249 TVNFNAVDEYNNHK
+249 TVNFNAVDEYKNHR

-269 FNYSNKDNKTD
+269 FNFSNKDNKTD
-280 SDQKEDGDGYNIKVI
+280 SDPKEDGDGYNIKVI

-376 PDDGEKPDSEES
+376 PDDEEKPDTEES
-388 ESSETKSQ
+388 ESSEIKSQ

-408 DLITSAKNGIS
+408 DFVTSAKNGIS
-419 KLASLFKKEDT
+419 KLASLLKKEDA
-430 DKKSE
+430 DKKSKNE
-435 DEAIDKEQKENTK
+435 SIEKEKNENAK
-448 AEKDKEIEKE
+448 AENEEEIEKE

-478 EEAKEEPKEP
+478 EETKNEPKEP
-488 TKVEKRKASAI
+488 TKGEKRKVSAI

-516 EDKKERTYTFDKRF
+516 EDNKERTYTFDKRF
-530 AVNQIIHPC
+530 AVNQVIHPC

-612 YSENYGVKNA
+612 YSENYGIKNA

-816 NDSDPDSYV
+816 NDSDPNSYV

-843 NINKKMIKK
+843 NININKKMIKK

>member
-80 PDDDTLKNFK
+80 PDDDTLKKFK
-90 EELKK
+90 EELIK
-95 IIINDEKGNDENDE
+95 NYQNEKLLQEL
-109 KEKGKDDK
+109 KEK
-117 GEKNDNKEK
+117 N
-126 GEETKS
+126 
-132 ADDKNNN
+132 
-139 VSSITDEDIIITP
+139 ITDPKEIDKYITNQKNLQKPIVTGEDIIITP

-214 KLTGENN
+214 KLTGENV
-221 SDASKSSQLAVMYDL
+221 SDAKNSSQLAVMYDL

-249 TVNFNAVDEYNNHK
+249 TVNFKAVDEYKNHK

-269 FNYSNKDNKTD
+269 FNFSNKDNKTD

-376 PDDGEKPDSEES
+376 PDDGESE

-419 KLASLFKKEDT
+419 KLASLLKKEDA

-435 DEAIDKEQKENTK
+435 DESIEKEQKENTK
-448 AEKDKEIEKE
+448 AEKDKEIEKDT
-458 AEKDEENTK
+458 EKEIEK

-478 EEAKEEPKEP
+478 EEAKEETKDEPKEP

-530 AVNQIIHPC
+530 AVNQVIHPC

-550 KQVHLLKLGS
+550 KQVHLVKLGS

-690 VIFSLYNKTATG
+690 VIFSLYNKTASG

-836 TADEKDI
+836 TANEKDI

-852 ERIALDAAEFLLDV
+852 ERITLDAAEFLLDV

>member
-90 EELKK
+90 EELIK
-95 IIINDEKGNDENDE
+95 NYQNEKLLQEL
-109 KEKGKDDK
+109 KEK
-117 GEKNDNKEK
+117 N
-126 GEETKS
+126 
-132 ADDKNNN
+132 
-139 VSSITDEDIIITP
+139 ITDPKEIDKYITNQKNLQKPIVTGEDIIITP
-152 VQFNEGDVRLIILG
+152 VQFNEGEVRLIILG

-214 KLTGENN
+214 KLTGENV
-221 SDASKSSQLAVMYDL
+221 SDAKNSSQLAVMYDL

-376 PDDGEKPDSEES
+376 PDDGESE

-467 DKDEKPDTESK
+467 DKDEKPDNESK

-516 EDKKERTYTFDKRF
+516 KDDKERTYTFDKRF

-602 KENPYFTFNF
+602 KDNPYFTFNF

-836 TADEKDI
+836 TANEKDI

-852 ERIALDAAEFLLDV
+852 ERITLDAAEYLLDV